1 MVTVLFLAA
10 CKTPYDPPLK
20 TVKTNFLVVEGFID
34 GAAITEIKL
43 SRSRALSAGDTA
55 RKKFETKAR
64 VFIEDDRQSSQP
76 LSEKGGGVYASAFVL
91 TLDASRKYRVH
102 IYTSDSKE
110 YVSDFVPYKKSPAID
125 SIGWKMK
132 DNGVQVYVNTHDASN
147 TTKYYRWE
155 YDETWEFHSAYNS
168 LLQYDAAN
176 NKVVDRIVQVYVCWQ
191 SDNSNK
197 IFLGSSAKLTNDIIE
212 QAPIAYIEP
221 HHQKLSVLY
230 SINLKQF
237 ALDVAGYN
245 YWEAIKKNTEG
256 IGSIFDSQPNQTV
269 GNLHS
274 VSDSLD
280 FVIGYIGAG
289 ASSTKRV
296 FISNSDLPTGWNLFP
311 FCDMISV
318 PDNKDSLRAFFSG
331 FSFIPLSS
339 YFDDFNKLRYFAS
352 SANCSDCTISGT
364 NIKPVFWP

>member
-1 MVTVLFLAA
+1 MSVVFFAA

-20 TVKTNFLVVEGFID
+20 TSKTNFLVVEGFID
-34 GAAITEIKL
+34 GAAITQIKL

-64 VFIEDDRQSSQP
+64 VFVEDDHQSSQ
-76 LSEKGGGVYASAFVL
+76 LLTEQGNGVYVSSFILA
-91 TLDASRKYRVH
+91 LDPSRKYRVH
-102 IYTSDSKE
+102 IYTSDTKE
-110 YVSDFVPYKKSPAID
+110 YVSDFVQFKKSPAID
-125 SIGWKMK
+125 NIGWTIK

-155 YDETWEFHSAYNS
+155 YDETWEFHTAYTS

-176 NKVVDRIVQVYVCWQ
+176 NNVVGRIGQVHVCWQ
-191 SDNSNK
+191 TDSYNK
-197 IFLGSSAKLTNDIIE
+197 ILLGSSAKLTNDVIE
-212 QAPIAYIEP
+212 QAPISYIEP
-221 HHQKLSVLY
+221 HDQKLSVLY

-237 ALDVAGYN
+237 AVDVAGYN

-289 ASSTKRV
+289 ASFTKRV
-296 FISNSDLPTGWNLFP
+296 FISNSALPAGWNLFP
-311 FCDMISV
+311 FCEMFSV
-318 PDNKDSLRAFFSG
+318 PNNKDSLRNFFTG
-331 FSFIPLSS
+331 FSYIPLDSF
-339 YFDDFNKLRYFAS
+339 YDDHNKLRYNAS
-352 SANCSDCTISGT
+352 SAMCSDCTISGT
-364 NIKPVFWP
+364 NIKPVYWP